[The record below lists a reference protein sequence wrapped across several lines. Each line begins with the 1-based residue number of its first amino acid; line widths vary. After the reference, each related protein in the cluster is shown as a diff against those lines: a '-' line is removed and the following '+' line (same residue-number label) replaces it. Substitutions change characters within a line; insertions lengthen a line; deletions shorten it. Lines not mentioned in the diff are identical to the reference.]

1 MARLHGPFLFNG
13 KLKGLSAYTMQG
25 CDGII
30 LRTPY
35 GPSKEDIKTKP
46 AYELTR
52 RNNSEFGGRSTAV
65 KWIRR
70 ILHPLKSVSDH
81 NLSAPLN
88 ALLKP
93 IQEMDRQSEFG
104 KRNIL
109 ISQAPQLLEGFNCN
123 LKYPFD
129 SVVRN
134 PPGYTLLRESLGAV
148 VEFPALLPS
157 LTFFAPGAHPYF
169 RLVTVLGVVPDFY
182 YALPIYRPKE
192 GHEQQL
198 HPQVVYSDWYAAN
211 SGSPALSLEVD
222 LPPAP
227 PVDDFSLVLATGV
240 QMGRVETAGA
250 ITGVRYMGCGKI
262 LAVR

>member
-1 MARLHGPFLFNG
+1 MAKLHGPFGFNG

-25 CDGII
+25 CEGII

-35 GPSKEDIKTKP
+35 GPSKEDIKTRP
-46 AYELTR
+46 AYDITR
-52 RNNSEFGGRSTAV
+52 RNNTEFGGRSTAV

-70 ILHPLKSVSDH
+70 ILHPLKPVCDH
-81 NLSAPLN
+81 NLAAPLN

-93 IQEMDRQSEFG
+93 VQEMDRLSEFG

-109 ISQAPQLLEGFNCN
+109 ISLAPQLLEGFNCS
-123 LKYPFD
+123 LKYRFD

-134 PPGYTLLRESLGAV
+134 PPGYKLLRESLGAV

-169 RLVTVLGVVPDFY
+169 RLVAVLGVVPDFY
-182 YALPIYRPKE
+182 YARPLYRPKE
-192 GHEQQL
+192 SYGPVMAHTAQTE
-198 HPQVVYSDWYAAN
+198 WYPVK
-211 SGSPALSLEVD
+211 SGSPALSLEVQ
-222 LPPAP
+222 LPLAP
-227 PVDDFSLVLATGV
+227 PNNDFSLMLAIGVL
-240 QMGRVETAGA
+240 MGTAGA
-250 ITGVRYMGCGKI
+250 AGSITDIRYAGCGKI